1 MPWRDVSH
9 FALLCLQESDSRWQ
23 TRLAQMTLDLEQK
36 DSELRQTVSQMGMV
50 QDKLTQLQVSQEC
63 TCTCVVTL
71 TCIEWLYNNI
81 EFIFGN
87 Y

>member
-50 QDKLTQLQVSQEC
+50 QDKLAQLQVSQGMYMYMC
-63 TCTCVVTL
+63 C
-71 TCIEWLYNNI
+71 N
-81 EFIFGN
+81 FDMH
-87 Y
+87 